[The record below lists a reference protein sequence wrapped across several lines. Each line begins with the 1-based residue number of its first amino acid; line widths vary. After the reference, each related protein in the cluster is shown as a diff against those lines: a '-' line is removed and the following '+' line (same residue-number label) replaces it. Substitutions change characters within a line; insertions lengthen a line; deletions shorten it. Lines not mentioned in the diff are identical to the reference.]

1 MADIAYQAR
10 KALQKMNT
18 RPQYGHYLDRAFAAC
33 KEYGAFLITN
43 GYLRNQWF
51 GVGTVLLSLPDQARF
66 QAHVLHVLPKVDGF
80 FFFIFQHLQKSVLQI
95 SITKCGVWR

>member
-33 KEYGAFLITN
+33 KEYGAFLITT
-43 GYLRNQWF
+43 GYVRNRWF
-51 GVGTVLLSLPDQARF
+51 GVGTCTILLSLPDQARF
-66 QAHVLHVLPKVDGF
+66 QAHVLHVL
-80 FFFIFQHLQKSVLQI
+80 QK
-95 SITKCGVWR
+95 